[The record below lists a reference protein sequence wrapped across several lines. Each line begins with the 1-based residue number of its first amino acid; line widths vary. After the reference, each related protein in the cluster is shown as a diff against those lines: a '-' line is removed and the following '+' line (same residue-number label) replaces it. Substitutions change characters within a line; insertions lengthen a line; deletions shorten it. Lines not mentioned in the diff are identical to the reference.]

1 SFSDVNWQF
10 NNPPNPAAAAI
21 GSQLYDNHLFVLGV
35 ADANPDAY
43 MTSICNLNRV
53 QNDAAVGNS
62 PLVFGEWGLPTQFN
76 ATDEFLNMWADA
88 QKLAYSQGAGWMFW
102 NFKVEKSE
110 LAGNLSR
117 QWSYL
122 EGIELGYFLKDP
134 TQVHDPHV
142 CDPYVI
148 NSTTTA

>member
-1 SFSDVNWQF
+1 
-10 NNPPNPAAAAI
+10 
-21 GSQLYDNHLFVLGV
+21 
-35 ADANPDAY
+35 
-43 MTSICNLNRV
+43 M
-53 QNDAAVGNS
+53 DAAYTLYATALYYLS
-62 PLVFGEWGLPTQFN
+62 LFIESFWYFN